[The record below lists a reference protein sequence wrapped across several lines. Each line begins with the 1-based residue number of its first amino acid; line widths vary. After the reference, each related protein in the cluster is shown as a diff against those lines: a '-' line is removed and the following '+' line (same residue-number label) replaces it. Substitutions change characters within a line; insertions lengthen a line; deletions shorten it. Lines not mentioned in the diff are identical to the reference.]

1 MDIGS
6 TKKSKRVIG
15 RSGFVKQ
22 KKVIEAITMVV
33 NPVSGLVPEKLN
45 TNQKRQPNMAAKI
58 QSQ

>member
-15 RSGFVKQ
+15 RSGCVKQ

-33 NPVSGLVPEKLN
+33 NPESGFVPEKLN
-45 TNQKRQPNMAAKI
+45 ANQKKTTEYGCQAT
-58 QSQ
+58 